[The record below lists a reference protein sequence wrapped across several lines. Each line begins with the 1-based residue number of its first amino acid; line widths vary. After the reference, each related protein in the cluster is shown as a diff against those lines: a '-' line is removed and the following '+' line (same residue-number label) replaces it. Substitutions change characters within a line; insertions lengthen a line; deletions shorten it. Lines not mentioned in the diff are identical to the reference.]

1 MTREDAAALRGQVL
15 RAVVHQVDDGAAEQR
30 LVVETHEGVMR
41 SGVEVLLPYGLAS
54 APAGGA
60 MTVVLAV
67 GGDQGDLVALP
78 AAAARM
84 GGLAA
89 GEVALYD
96 DSGSR
101 LHLKAGGV
109 IEATA
114 ATEIRVVVGA
124 TVFSVTATGVAIT
137 GNLQV
142 TGNITATGTIT
153 P

>member
-1 MTREDAAALRGQVL
+1 MTRDDAAALRGLVL

-30 LVVETHEGVMR
+30 LVVETHEGVLR
-41 SGVEVLLPYGLAS
+41 SGVEVLLPYGLAA
-54 APAGGA
+54 APAAGG
-60 MTVVLAV
+60 MTLVLAV

-78 AAAARM
+78 ASAARL
-84 GGLAA
+84 GGLAP

-114 ATEIRVVVGA
+114 ATEIRVVVGG
-124 TVFSVTATGVAIT
+124 TVLVVTAAGVSIT
-137 GNLQV
+137 GNLHV
-142 TGNITATGTIT
+142 AGNITATGTIT